1 MVRICEGTTTKQEV
15 LEQSLE
21 QYKEMFIIV
30 KREFN
35 RVVAVSQMPI
45 FAD

>member
-35 RVVAVSQMPI
+35 RVVVVSQMPI